1 MNDQQTIESAII
13 KCHNAWANAIN
24 TWAKTNNRTQSPFDL
39 NPHCRHQSGMAYRQA
54 LPYLSSPINIDAFIA
69 CVSHGQALGA
79 IDKSD
84 ATKLLY
90 GAQVAITSRRA
101 QFQQS
106 KTQQPVPHLGSARVE
121 SNFTS

>member
-1 MNDQQTIESAII
+1 MNDQQTIGAAIA

-24 TWAKTNNRTQSPFDL
+24 TWAKTNNRTQSPLDL
-39 NPHCRHQSGMAYRQA
+39 NPHCRHQSSMAYRHA
-54 LPYLSSPINIDAFIA
+54 LPWLTSPLQIDAFIA

-79 IDKSD
+79 IDKAD
-84 ATKLLY
+84 AAKLLY

-106 KTQQPVPHLGSARVE
+106 LREQKTGVPNQNSTCMG
-121 SNFTS
+121 T